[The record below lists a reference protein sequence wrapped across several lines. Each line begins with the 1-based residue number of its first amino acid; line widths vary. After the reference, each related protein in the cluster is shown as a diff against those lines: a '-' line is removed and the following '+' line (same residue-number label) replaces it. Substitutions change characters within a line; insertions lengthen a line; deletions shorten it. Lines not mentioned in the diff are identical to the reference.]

1 MKNILKY
8 IAGCIAGLTITACGD
23 IYEVHE
29 QYITEGE
36 RTYIGHADTVYA
48 QGGFNKV
55 NLVWKL
61 NVDPRIETCVI
72 TWNGCETPVEIPVNR
87 SVEYMN
93 HILEI
98 PEGQYIFSL
107 KMRSKSGEES
117 LTETVE
123 GESYGALYQARLTQR
138 IITSIL
144 ATPEKGVTIE
154 WNAEEGCKKTVL
166 SYININGE
174 KKTVVIPE
182 TETTTIITDYVMG
195 SEYEYYSA
203 YTPEIN
209 AYEDINSLSK
219 KGNFPAHYTLSKSEW
234 DNTYHVLYE
243 DIDRTGWLVTAST
256 EELEG
261 EGATNGRA
269 IALIDGNLKTFW
281 HSQYKGEGA
290 NPPCPHDIILDM
302 QHEQE
307 IISVEL
313 ARREKNKDT
322 REVEFSISNDGITWS
337 LFGSLTFPNNAN
349 PNSQI
354 LLLPT
359 AVKGRYLKVSVVNS
373 NNGVNAS
380 IAEIMFTAPPR

>member
-8 IAGCIAGLTITACGD
+8 IAGCIAGLALIACDD

-29 QYITEGE
+29 QYITGGE

-48 QGGFNKV
+48 QGGFKKV

-61 NVDPRIETCVI
+61 NVDPRIESCII

-93 HILEI
+93 HVLDI

-123 GESYGALYQARLTQR
+123 GESYGDLYQARLTQR
-138 IITSIL
+138 IITSII
-144 ATPEKGVTIE
+144 ATPEEGVIIE
-154 WNAEEGCKKTVL
+154 WNAEEGCKNTVL
-166 SYININGE
+166 SYTNINGE
-174 KKTVVIPE
+174 KKTVAVPE
-182 TETTTIITDYVMG
+182 KETTTTITDYVMG
-195 SEYEYYSA
+195 GEYEYYSS
-203 YTPEIN
+203 YSPEAN
-209 AYEDINSLSK
+209 AYEDINSLPK
-219 KGNFPAHYTLSKSEW
+219 KGNFPTHYTLSKSRW
-234 DNTYHVLYE
+234 DGTYHALYE
-243 DIDRTGWLVTAST
+243 DIDRTGWVITATT

-269 IALIDGNLKTFW
+269 TALIDGNLKTFW
-281 HSQYKGEGA
+281 HSQYKGKGA
-290 NPPCPHDIILDM
+290 NPPCPHDIIMDM
-302 QHEQE
+302 LHEQE

-322 REVEFSISNDGITWS
+322 REVEFSISNDGITWN
-337 LFGSLTFPNNAN
+337 LFGILTFPNSTDPNA
-349 PNSQI
+349 QI
-354 LLLPT
+354 LLLPE
-359 AVKGRYLKVSVVNS
+359 AIKGRYLKASVISS

-380 IAEIMFTAPPR
+380 ISEIMFTSPKK